1 MRFPILAAALAALTL
16 TSIARSADRPN
27 VVWIVSEDNSIHYLD
42 HFFPGGAKA
51 PNIEA
56 LAAHGLTFNH
66 AFSNAPVCS
75 VARTTL
81 ATGCYGPRIGTQFH
95 RRYKLAAMPAGLRMF
110 PAYLREAGYYTTNNS
125 KKDYNAV
132 EGDRSLGRI
141 VSTSFVAQSAR
152 PEPTVLSHAIPS

>member
-1 MRFPILAAALAALTL
+1 MSVRLLAFACL
-16 TSIARSADRPN
+16 TSGLSMLSIAAERPN
-27 VVWIVSEDNSIHYLD
+27 IVWIVSEDNSIHYLE

-56 LAAHGLTFNH
+56 LAAHGLTFQH

-95 RRYKLAAMPAGLRMF
+95 RRYKLAPMPDGLKMF
-110 PAYLREAGYYTTNNS
+110 PAYLRDAGYYTTNNS

-132 EGDRSLGRI
+132 EGSG
-141 VSTSFVAQSAR
+141 V
-152 PEPTVLSHAIPS
+152 